1 MCKKLVYKTGRI
13 LSYRNLAKECKMV
26 SVIDNTYVI
35 PKNFQQNEDYGNS
48 DNIKANPFMNSFF
61 ICWNSEKCQWLE
73 FRSLRFLCYSLAG
86 PFRRPKKIKIRSF
99 GFFFFFFFWARVY
112 IRAFHIGLF
121 RASAS
126 RWRLNENS
134 FLCFDSGLW
143 VFIAWDFFFFLRCKH
158 GT

>member
-35 PKNFQQNEDYGNS
+35 PKNFQQNEDYGYS

-73 FRSLRFLCYSLAG
+73 FRSLQVFMLQSSWA
-86 PFRRPKKIKIRSF
+86 FFDDPKDKNPKLW
-99 GFFFFFFFWARVY
+99 FFFFWARVY

-126 RWRLNENS
+126 RWRPNENS

-143 VFIAWDFFFFLRCKH
+143 VFHSMGLKK
-158 GT
+158 